1 MVSGTEKDREHWRF
15 RSVQARGCLSVTRR
29 SGKQR
34 DQQRQLTGYLAMRKC
49 EVVGMGGTRLG
60 DNASDIARL
69 TRTALNRSYN
79 DDTSTAASDEA
90 AGPAGRCRAGQT
102 PLHDNDA
109 NTVRGARPGQ
119 DPVGHDVGG
128 TDPVEPDSNIYDDTN
143 VHNNTNTS
151 DDEGDAQSPAAQ
163 LAARSRS
170 LVGLTSGAAC
180 FHKTANDV
188 WRGGVLL
195 GSLGEANKRMGARR
209 GASTTAKARNGT
221 SAASTVVPPRRRWL

>member
-1 MVSGTEKDREHWRF
+1 MASSGGTMVSGTEKDRKHWRF
-15 RSVQARGCLSVTRR
+15 LSVQARGCLSVTRR

-34 DQQRQLTGYLAMRKC
+34 EQQRQLTGYLAMRGR

-128 TDPVEPDSNIYDDTN
+128 TDPVEPDSNRTYIIILIQMMMRAM
-143 VHNNTNTS
+143 H
-151 DDEGDAQSPAAQ
+151 
-163 LAARSRS
+163 SRPRLS
-170 LVGLTSGAAC
+170 
-180 FHKTANDV
+180 
-188 WRGGVLL
+188 WLL
-195 GSLGEANKRMGARR
+195 GRDHWW
-209 GASTTAKARNGT
+209 
-221 SAASTVVPPRRRWL
+221 V